1 MKYTIHRVNRHY
13 NHYIETYDW
22 KNTIFLLLRECK
34 FKAYRMIK
42 NVKGPT

>member
-1 MKYTIHRVNRHY
+1 MKYTINRHY

-22 KNTIFLLLRECK
+22 KKHDFLRECK
-34 FKAYRMIK
+34 FKAYRMIR